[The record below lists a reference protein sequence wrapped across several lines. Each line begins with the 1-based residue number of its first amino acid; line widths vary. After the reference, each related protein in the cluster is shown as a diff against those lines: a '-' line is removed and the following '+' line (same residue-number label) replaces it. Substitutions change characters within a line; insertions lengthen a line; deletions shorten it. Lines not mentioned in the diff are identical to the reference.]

1 MARSSPQSIQRY
13 PLTAILGTEAN
24 VRLLRELSR
33 HGGQL
38 SAPSLVQRTGLAK
51 TSVWAGLAALEQAGA
66 VAIAGS
72 GRARLY
78 NIRADHPLRAALD
91 ALFEAEERRFDAILE
106 AVRAAARGYGRR
118 ILAVWIYGSAA
129 RGEDRV
135 GSDLDIA
142 VVAANDAVA
151 AVSEAMRD
159 ALRPSGD
166 RLGFVPSVV
175 GLAPADAARFAKQR
189 QRWWT
194 EIARDAIV
202 LLGPSP
208 DELAR
213 PRRAIRAGR
222 SAA

>member
-1 MARSSPQSIQRY
+1 MTRSAPQSIQRY

-51 TSVWAGLAALEQAGA
+51 TSVWAGLTALEQAGA
-66 VAIAGS
+66 VAVAGS
-72 GRARLY
+72 GRVRLY
-78 NIRADHPLRAALD
+78 RLRADHPLRTALD
-91 ALFEAEERRFDAILE
+91 MLFEVEERRFDAILE
-106 AVRAAARGYGRR
+106 AVRAAARAGGHE

-135 GSDLDIA
+135 GSDFDIA
-142 VVAANDAVA
+142 VVAASDALA
-151 AVSEAMRD
+151 TIGDAMRD
-159 ALRPSGD
+159 ALRPVGE
-166 RLGFVPSVV
+166 RFGFVPSLT
-175 GLAPADAARFAKQR
+175 GITPADAARFAKQAHP
-189 QRWWT
+189 WWT
-194 EIARDAIV
+194 AVARDAIV
-202 LLGPSP
+202 LLGAAP

-213 PRRAIRAGR
+213 PRRAGR